1 MIVLVNIYKLD
12 RGVYFMHILIGIVG
26 ILVFLVLAWIASS
39 DKKNVRWHYIGLM
52 LVIQTILAFIL
63 LKTTIGITIVGGIAK
78 GFEYLLKQAAEG
90 VNFVFGG
97 LANDGAMSFFLNVLL
112 PIVFISA
119 LIGILQYLKILPV
132 IINVLGF
139 LISKVNG
146 MGRLE
151 SYNAVA
157 SAILGQSEVF
167 ISLKKQ
173 LPYIPKHRLYTLTAS
188 AMSTVSAS
196 IIGAYFTMVKPEYV
210 VTAVV
215 LNLFGGF
222 IVASIVNPYKVNEKD
237 DKLLIEEEKKQQSFF
252 EMLGEYILDGFK
264 VAVIVGAML
273 IGYIALITFL
283 NSTIGGI
290 IHNVSG
296 GTLDWNFQTL
306 IGFVFAPLAFLTG
319 IPWSDA
325 VDAGSI
331 MATKLLSNEFVAM
344 TELGKANGLSERALG
359 IVSVFLV
366 SFANFSSIGIISG
379 AIKSLNDEKG
389 DVVARFGLK
398 LLFGATLVSFIS
410 ATIAGFFI

>member
-1 MIVLVNIYKLD
+1 
-12 RGVYFMHILIGIVG
+12 MHILIGIIGIIFFLALAFLFSSDRKNIRWKYVG
-26 ILVFLVLAWIASS
+26 ILLA
-39 DKKNVRWHYIGLM
+39 
-52 LVIQTILAFIL
+52 IQLIFAFIL
-63 LKTTIGITIVGGIAK
+63 LKTTMGIKVIGGISN
-78 GFEYLLKQAAEG
+78 GFNYLLLKAADG

-97 LANDGAMSFFLNVLL
+97 IQYIDPKQPPFFFSVLL

-119 LIGILQYLKILPV
+119 IIGILQYTKILPL

-139 LISKVNG
+139 LISKING

-157 SAILGQSEVF
+157 AAILGQSEVF
-167 ISLKKQ
+167 ISIKKQ
-173 LPYIPKHRLYTLTAS
+173 LPYIPKQRLYTLTAS

-196 IIGAYFTMVKPEYV
+196 IIGAYFTLIEPKYV

-222 IVASIVNPYKVNEKD
+222 IIASIINPYKVNEED
-237 DKLLIEEEKKQQSFF
+237 DKLLVEETEERQQSFF

-273 IGYIALITFL
+273 IGYIAIIALL
-283 NSTIGGI
+283 NGIVSNIFST
-290 IHNVSG
+290 VSG
-296 GTLDWNFQTL
+296 VAISWDFQTL
-306 IGFVFAPLAFLTG
+306 IGFVFAPFAFLVG
-319 IPWSDA
+319 VPWQDA
-325 VDAGSI
+325 VQAGSV

-344 TELGKANGLSERALG
+344 QALGKLSDLSEHAKG
-359 IVSVFLV
+359 VTSVFLV

-379 AIKSLNDEKG
+379 AIKSLNDKKG
-389 DVVARFGLK
+389 DTVARFGLK

-410 ATIAGFFI
+410 AAIAGFFI

>member
-1 MIVLVNIYKLD
+1 
-12 RGVYFMHILIGIVG
+12 MHILIGIIGIIFFLALAFLFSSDRKNIRWKYVG
-26 ILVFLVLAWIASS
+26 ILLA
-39 DKKNVRWHYIGLM
+39 
-52 LVIQTILAFIL
+52 IQLIFAFIL
-63 LKTTIGITIVGGIAK
+63 LKTTMGIKVIGGISN
-78 GFEYLLKQAAEG
+78 GFNYLLLKAADG

-97 LANDGAMSFFLNVLL
+97 IQYIDPKQPPFFFSVLL

-119 LIGILQYLKILPV
+119 IIGILQYTKILPL

-139 LISKVNG
+139 LISKING

-157 SAILGQSEVF
+157 AAILGQSEVF
-167 ISLKKQ
+167 ISIKKQ
-173 LPYIPKHRLYTLTAS
+173 LPYIPKQRLYTLTDS

-196 IIGAYFTMVKPEYV
+196 IIGAYFTLIEPKYV

-222 IVASIVNPYKVNEKD
+222 IIASIINPYKVNEED
-237 DKLLIEEEKKQQSFF
+237 DKLLVEETEERQQSFF

-273 IGYIALITFL
+273 IGYIAIIALL
-283 NSTIGGI
+283 NGIVSNIFST
-290 IHNVSG
+290 VSG
-296 GTLDWNFQTL
+296 GAISWDFQTL
-306 IGFVFAPLAFLTG
+306 IGFVFAPFAFLVG
-319 IPWSDA
+319 VPWQDA
-325 VDAGSI
+325 VQAGSV

-344 TELGKANGLSERALG
+344 QALGKLSDLSEHAKG
-359 IVSVFLV
+359 VTSVFLV

-379 AIKSLNDEKG
+379 AIKSLNDKKG
-389 DVVARFGLK
+389 DTVARFGLK

-410 ATIAGFFI
+410 AAIAGFFI